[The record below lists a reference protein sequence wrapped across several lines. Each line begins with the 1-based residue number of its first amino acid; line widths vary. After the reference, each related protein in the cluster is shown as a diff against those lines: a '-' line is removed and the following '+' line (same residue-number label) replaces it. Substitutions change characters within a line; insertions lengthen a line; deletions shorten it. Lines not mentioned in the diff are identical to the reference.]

1 MSIGNVKK
9 ATQVPVLLVLI
20 VWLLIY
26 MVSGGVAAQAEE
38 MIEPASERDIQPKTS
53 GSRQPVSID
62 FNDVDIHVLIK
73 LVSEMTGKNFVVD
86 PRVKGRVTIISPS
99 KISIQE
105 AYQVFESVLEVHGF
119 TTVTAG
125 KIIKIVP
132 APDARSKSIDT
143 MLGKD
148 GDMAIDKVVTQL
160 IPLKYADSAA
170 VKKLLSPLVS
180 KNSVVLDY
188 APTNTLIITDV
199 YSNIKRLQKIVEAI
213 DVMGVGRE
221 LSILPLKYARANDLV
236 MILQSVFT
244 TQSANAKNATTA
256 DTASFVADE
265 RTNTLILL
273 ASRTDTPR
281 IKELVAILDTGT
293 SKGKE
298 GVHVYYLENAIAE
311 DLAKVLEGFQTKS
324 SSSSSSKDPQKAPI
338 ISTDVIVKADLATNS
353 LIIIAE
359 KEDYL
364 TLETIIQ
371 KLDIPRPMVYIECLI
386 MEINVDRDFNMGT
399 EWTAVQ
405 EIGNEGALGGGFSG
419 QDPGY
424 SNVTSLS
431 SGSFPSGLSMG
442 VFGESIEVNGVTFP
456 SISAI
461 VQAYKMDKD
470 VHILSTP
477 QLLTMDNEEASINVG
492 ENVPYQTRS
501 AAESGTETYSSYE
514 YRDVGTTLKIT
525 PQINKGGFVRLEIF
539 EEMIKLDELATT
551 TSERPTTYTRSIE
564 TTVIIKDRHTL
575 VLGGL
580 IDDSLSK
587 TENRI
592 PCLGD
597 IPLLG
602 WAFRTISE
610 SREKTNLYVFLTP
623 YVIESEAE
631 AAALLNDKQRL
642 MDAGTAGSIKM
653 YQEPVHQQKV
663 E

>member
-1 MSIGNVKK
+1 MPIGNVKR
-9 ATQVPVLLVLI
+9 TIQIPVLFVQI
-20 VWLLIY
+20 VWLLVF
-26 MVSGGVAAQAEE
+26 MVLDVAVVQAEE
-38 MIEPASERDIQPKTS
+38 IPEPASEQDIQLATS
-53 GSRQPVSID
+53 GSTQPVSID

-86 PRVKGRVTIISPS
+86 QRVKGKVTIISPL
-99 KISIQE
+99 KISARE

-125 KIIKIVP
+125 NIIKIVP

-148 GDMAIDKVVTQL
+148 GGMIIDKVVTQL

-213 DVMGVGRE
+213 DIMGVGRE
-221 LSILPLKYARANDLV
+221 LSILPLKYARANNLV
-236 MILQSVFT
+236 TILQSIFT
-244 TQSANAKNATTA
+244 TQNAKAQNTTMA
-256 DTASFVADE
+256 DKASFVADE

-281 IKELVAILDTGT
+281 IKELVAILDTET

-298 GVHVYYLENAIAE
+298 GIHVYYLENAIAE
-311 DLAKVLEGFQTKS
+311 DLAKVLEGFQAS
-324 SSSSSSKDPQKAPI
+324 NSSSSSSKDPQKASI
-338 ISTDVIVKADLATNS
+338 ISTGVVVKADKATNS

-359 KEDYL
+359 KEDYSF
-364 TLETIIQ
+364 LETIIQ

-405 EIGNEGALGGGFSG
+405 EIGSEGALGGGFNG
-419 QDPGY
+419 QDSGY
-424 SNVTSLS
+424 SNVTTLS

-461 VQAYKMDKD
+461 VQAYKKDKD

-525 PQINKGGFVRLEIF
+525 PQINKGGFVRLDIF
-539 EEMIKLDELATT
+539 EEMTKLDELATT
-551 TSERPTTYTRSIE
+551 TSERPTTYKRSIE

-610 SREKTNLYVFLTP
+610 SSEKTNLYVFLTP
-623 YVIESEAE
+623 YVIESEAD
-631 AAALLNDKQRL
+631 ATALFNDKQSS

-653 YQEPVHQQKV
+653 YQEPVYQQKK